1 MSTIPKRADVP
12 GECQPLA
19 PTRSRQRHQVNSK
32 NPNWTRQ
39 EDEFLCKIKSSN
51 ENPKWADIMHYFPSK
66 TQHQVNERWEKVLN
80 PDLVKGSWTRE
91 EDELIVRWVQEKGT
105 KEWGALAAQ
114 LPGRISKQCRERW
127 HNHLCPTVKKSDW
140 TEEEDKILIE
150 CQAKWG
156 NKWSKI
162 AELLPGRTDNSVKNR
177 WNSSLKRRLERIQ
190 NGQEPNAKRGR
201 KPKRPSEAPAM
212 EMMRMESEVKC
223 SAGNAV
229 AEKRLDDEIPK
240 PGPLDTPK
248 ILPTPDP
255 SDMRALF
262 SPMPISP
269 VPFGSPWAGPS
280 QLNTPWGLMYSPMRP
295 QEFPSDLMNIPEPKL
310 DE

>member
-1 MSTIPKRADVP
+1 MSTIAKRVDAP

-51 ENPKWADIMHYFPSK
+51 ENPKWAEIMHYFPSK

-91 EDELIVRWVQEKGT
+91 EDELIVRWVAEKGT

-201 KPKRPSEAPAM
+201 KPKRPSEPPTI
-212 EMMRMESEVKC
+212 EVIKGTLESEVKC
-223 SAGNAV
+223 SVKEQGKA
-229 AEKRLDDEIPK
+229 AEEVPK
-240 PGPLDTPK
+240 PGPLDVPAFKSK
-248 ILPTPDP
+248 IPTPDR
-255 SDMRALF
+255 SLF
-262 SPMPISP
+262 SPIAMSP
-269 VPFGSPWAGPS
+269 GFGSPWITSAS
-280 QLNTPWGLMYSPMRP
+280 QLAMTPGWMMCSPSGGVD
-295 QEFPSDLMNIPEPKL
+295 QFSSDLMNIPEPKL
-310 DE
+310 DD